1 MRPGA
6 ALSCPGMTL
15 LDQLKKTFLHRVR
28 GKYPGQL
35 EIGSP
40 SPPPPLPTAP
50 GKRCVEPP
58 GPGASPPQA
67 SLLPLPCPPLLQLP
81 ASPKRGVAHLNT
93 EHLLFQGR
101 GGRSP

>member
-1 MRPGA
+1 MGPGA

-40 SPPPPLPTAP
+40 SPPPPLPMPP
-50 GKRCVEPP
+50 GKHCVELP

-67 SLLPLPCPPLLQLP
+67 SLLPLPFPPLLQLP
-81 ASPKRGVAHLNT
+81 AWHRREVSLT
-93 EHLLFQGR
+93 
-101 GGRSP
+101 